1 MIKTDI
7 KLFNCRKIYK
17 IYVNNSPK
25 AGYSLITCFRP
36 KLGQIVLRILWKM
49 QKRVFITLGLTKR
62 KILIPPE
69 LSKHSSRMLLSSLLW
84 NVSSIKICKEGP
96 APVTLLGLTTLILLE
111 RIQDSPRRE
120 NVPLMPMI
128 MRLSIIFKLIT
139 WQ

>member
-1 MIKTDI
+1 MIKTGI
-7 KLFNCRKIYK
+7 KLFNCQKIYK
-17 IYVNNSPK
+17 IYANNSPK

-36 KLGQIVLRILWKM
+36 KPGQIVLRILSKM

-62 KILIPPE
+62 EILIHPE
-69 LSKHSSRMLLSSLLW
+69 LSKHNSKMLLSSLLW
-84 NVSSIKICKEGP
+84 NESSIKIWKEGLV
-96 APVTLLGLTTLILLE
+96 PVILLE
-111 RIQDSPRRE
+111 PTTIILQGRIQDFPRRE